1 MVEKKIKIRV
11 DSGDANNSINEVND
25 SIKGANSAVGG
36 LTSSLDKMTGGAI
49 SAFNGIKSGVKS
61 GIAAMK
67 SLKVAIA
74 ATGIG
79 LLVVAVGALTAAFRG
94 SEEGQNKL
102 ARIMSVIGAITGNLV
117 DLLADLGDGIIKA
130 FENPMESL
138 RSFGNML
145 QKNLMNRFTGMLEL
159 IPNVGKAVSL
169 LFKGR
174 FKEAGRTALDAV
186 SKVALGFDNMTD
198 KIKNAIDATG
208 EFIKQNVEEGKA
220 AAKVADMRAKA
231 DKIERDLVVERS
243 KLESEIAAL
252 RLKSRQEEEFSA
264 EERKQAL
271 LDAQALQDSLLEKE
285 TEYLQ
290 LRADAQSME
299 NTFARSNKE
308 NLDAEAQ
315 AIAAV
320 NRVNADRLN
329 QQRST
334 QRELNRV
341 NKEIERDKKA
351 AQKEQEAADKEATK
365 AAEEAAKA
373 RLDAEQKIL
382 EATLNAQDLEVLKA
396 QQKYN
401 ALIEEAQKY
410 GLDETALVEA
420 KAQAINTIN
429 AKYDKQDSDRKKK
442 KAADDLAVQ
451 EATLGAI
458 SGTLGSLSELAGKDA
473 ATGKALSAAQ
483 AVINTYT
490 GATKALAQ
498 GGIAGPIA
506 AAGVI
511 ASGIASIRQIYA
523 TQLPATSGGSGS
535 VSAPRPSIQAP
546 QISPRLALNTQV
558 SDLGNQITQSL
569 QGQPMRA
576 YVVNQDIQNA
586 GKMDR
591 KIEQTATFG

>member
-1 MVEKKIKIRV
+1 MVEKKIKISV
-11 DSGDANNSINEVND
+11 DSKDAQKGVDDVTD
-25 SIKGANSAVGG
+25 SIEGADSAVGG

-49 SAFNGIKSGVKS
+49 SAFKGVVSGAKS
-61 GIAAMK
+61 GIAAMRT
-67 SLKVAIA
+67 LKGAIA

-94 SEEGQNKL
+94 SEEGQNKF
-102 ARIMSVIGAITGNLV
+102 AKIMSVVGAITGNLV
-117 DLLADLGDGIIKA
+117 DLLADLGDGMIKA
-130 FENPMESL
+130 FENPVESL
-138 RSFGNML
+138 RSFGDML

-186 SKVALGFDNMTD
+186 SKVALGVDNMTD
-198 KIKNAIDATG
+198 KLENAIDATG
-208 EFIKQNVEEGKA
+208 EFIKQNVKEGKE

-231 DKIERDLVVERS
+231 DKIERELIVERS

-271 LDAQALQDSLLEKE
+271 LDAQALEDSLLEKE

-308 NLDAEAQ
+308 NLDAEAE

-320 NRVNADRLN
+320 NRMNAARLN
-329 QQRST
+329 QQRQT

-396 QQKYN
+396 QQKYD
-401 ALIEEAQKY
+401 ALIAEAQKY

-429 AKYDKQDSDRKKK
+429 AKYDKEDSDRKKK

-473 ATGKALSAAQ
+473 AAGKALSAAQ

>member
-1 MVEKKIKIRV
+1 MVEKKIKISV
-11 DSGDANNSINEVND
+11 DSKDAQKGVDDVSESIE
-25 SIKGANSAVGG
+25 GADSAVGG

-49 SAFNGIKSGVKS
+49 SAFKGMVSGAKS
-61 GIAAMK
+61 GIAAMRT
-67 SLKVAIA
+67 LKGAIA

-94 SEEGQNKL
+94 SEEGQNKF
-102 ARIMSVIGAITGNLV
+102 AKIMSVVGAITGNLV
-117 DLLADLGDGIIKA
+117 DLLADLGDGMIKA
-130 FENPMESL
+130 FQNPVESL
-138 RSFGNML
+138 RSFGDML

-186 SKVALGFDNMTD
+186 SKVALGVDNMTD
-198 KIKNAIDATG
+198 KLQNAIDATG
-208 EFIKQNVEEGKA
+208 EFIKQNVEEGKE

-231 DKIERDLVVERS
+231 DKIERELIVERS

-271 LDAQALQDSLLEKE
+271 LDAQALEDSLLEKE

-290 LRADAQSME
+290 LRADAQAME

-308 NLDAEAQ
+308 NLDAEAE

-320 NRVNADRLN
+320 NRMNAARLN
-329 QQRST
+329 QQRQT

-382 EATLNAQDLEVLKA
+382 EATLSAQDLEVLKA
-396 QQKYN
+396 QQKYD
-401 ALIEEAQKY
+401 ALIAEAQKY

-420 KAQAINTIN
+420 RAQTINTIN
-429 AKYDKQDSDRKKK
+429 AKYDKEDSDRKKA
-442 KAADDLAVQ
+442 KAAEDLAVQ

-473 ATGKALSAAQ
+473 AAGKALSAAQ

-523 TQLPATSGGSGS
+523 TQLPATSGAS

-546 QISPRLALNTQV
+546 QISPRLSLNTQV